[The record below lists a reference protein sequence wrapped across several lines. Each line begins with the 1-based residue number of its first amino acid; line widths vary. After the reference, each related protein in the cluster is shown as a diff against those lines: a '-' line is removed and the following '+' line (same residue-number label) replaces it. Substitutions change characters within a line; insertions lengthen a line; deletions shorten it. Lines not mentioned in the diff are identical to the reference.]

1 MVGNIDLLPVYKEAV
16 ELEAMA
22 YISQEH
28 IPKKYRHNLWL
39 DVMRNAS
46 SVCDGICDA
55 YHIPKDDT
63 ENKVRAVVFALSNLA
78 QLERRT
84 TTANNMQAL
93 NDKQKALYDIK
104 LHSIR
109 KNLLGW
115 LNSLKSKSN
124 QNGAGTPV
132 SENS

>member
-16 ELEAMA
+16 ELESMT

-28 IPKKYRHNLWL
+28 LPKKFRYNLWI
-39 DVMRNAS
+39 DVMKNAS
-46 SVCDGICDA
+46 NVCDGICDA
-55 YHIPKDDT
+55 YHIPKDDVDF
-63 ENKVRAVVFALSNLA
+63 KVQAVTFALSNLA

-84 TTANNMQAL
+84 TTANNLQAL
-93 NDKQKALYDIK
+93 CDKTKALYDMKI
-104 LHSIR
+104 HSIR

-115 LNSLKSKSN
+115 LNSLRSKSI
-124 QNGAGTPV
+124 QSGSGTPE